1 MVTASNTATEAENRP
16 VYHFEFACEAMGKV
30 YNDEDSQ
37 RQECCLHLPSSDW
50 PSFHALS
57 LLYGNN
63 W

>member
-16 VYHFEFACEAMGKV
+16 VYHFELTCEAMGKV

-37 RQECCLHLPSSDW
+37 RQERCLHFSSSDW
-50 PSFHALS
+50 PSFCVLS
-57 LLYGNN
+57 LLSGNN